1 MTDCMNAEI
10 RDQLPELVHD
20 RLSAARRAEVLA
32 HVAMCADCRDEI
44 ELLRAAR
51 AMFDAQTPRVDVSYV
66 VNALPSAKPRTVRLE
81 RRRPV
86 WSDWR
91 IAAAVTLIVAGGSS
105 VAVMSRDRANP
116 VAVRDTVQQPR
127 VAAVPLHADA
137 ASSAARTPVAT
148 QPHEAP
154 TTTAVVASDEQGSGL
169 GSSRLGDLTEQQLKT
184 LLNDI
189 DQLQPT
195 PITDPEPVSLRVR
208 DNAAGGP
215 EGAL

>member
-1 MTDCMNAEI
+1 MNDCMNAEI

-20 RLSAARRAEVLA
+20 RLDAARRAEILA
-32 HVAMCADCRDEI
+32 HVATCVDCRDEV

-51 AMFDAQTPRVDVSYV
+51 AMFDAQTPRVDVSYI
-66 VNALPSAKPRTVRLE
+66 VNALPLAKPRAVRVE

-105 VAVMSRDRANP
+105 VAVMHRDRANP
-116 VAVRDTVQQPR
+116 AALADTVQQPR
-127 VAAVPLHADA
+127 VAAAPARSD
-137 ASSAARTPVAT
+137 SAPTSAQAT
-148 QPHEAP
+148 IATTPHEAP

-208 DNAAGGP
+208 DNVAGRP